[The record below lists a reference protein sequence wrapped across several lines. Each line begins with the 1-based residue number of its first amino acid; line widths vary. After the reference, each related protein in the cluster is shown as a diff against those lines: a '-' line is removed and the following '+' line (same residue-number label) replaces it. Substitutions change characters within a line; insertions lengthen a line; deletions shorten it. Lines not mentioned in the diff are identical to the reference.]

1 MDLRTVPGRLLETL
15 QPALGM
21 PKNTPPKNRRR
32 RKWPLNL
39 IGPTVVRLRA
49 ERNWTQDDLVA
60 HLQIVGDEKVTR
72 SVVANIETR
81 RSTVTDFQVSKFAE
95 AFGVSLPE
103 MFGHLAV
110 DGSHLPPRA
119 TPHAHREDTFS

>member
-1 MDLRTVPGRLLETL
+1 
-15 QPALGM
+15 M
-21 PKNTPPKNRRR
+21 PKTIPQKNRRR

-60 HLQIVGDEKVTR
+60 HLHLAGDEKATR

-81 RSTVTDFQVSKFAE
+81 RSTVTDFQVSKLAE
-95 AFGVSLPE
+95 AFGVLISEIFETFP
-103 MFGHLAV
+103 ANRSIRIQTR
-110 DGSHLPPRA
+110 GSPQPKALCR
-119 TPHAHREDTFS
+119 T

>member
-1 MDLRTVPGRLLETL
+1 MDLRPVPGLHLETL
-15 QPALGM
+15 QPVLGM
-21 PKNTPPKNRRR
+21 PKNIPQNNQRR

-81 RSTVTDFQVSKFAE
+81 RSTVTDFQVSRFAE
-95 AFGVSLPE
+95 AFGVSMLE
-103 MFGHLAV
+103 MFPSSVRSQGIPRKSPAS
-110 DGSHLPPRA
+110 GSRGCA
-119 TPHAHREDTFS
+119 